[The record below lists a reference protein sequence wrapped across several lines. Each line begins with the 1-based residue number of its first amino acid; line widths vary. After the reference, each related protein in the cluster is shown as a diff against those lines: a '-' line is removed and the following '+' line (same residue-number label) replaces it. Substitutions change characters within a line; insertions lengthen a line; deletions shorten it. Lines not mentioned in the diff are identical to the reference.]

1 MPDASESGSS
11 SAELVAHGPAAPANG
26 PLPVEQAAPAVSSDS
41 SHKAALKAL
50 LSFHLH
56 GIRPAGSAAVAKDL
70 WPALVHPYRE
80 FEAIRYEF
88 PLCLPTAGQAG
99 TPQPLSQLMDQFI
112 EMSREE
118 GDARERLRRH
128 MYQLELEIKRLSEAQ
143 PKAGLDQLLVQAA
156 SHVLQSSRLQ
166 GDKRAQLEADLE
178 LAGRNLPG
186 QLSLVACGPNAPRRL
201 FTAIYEQHWHAHC
214 AGWRDELAT
223 LIAGLGNILKAD
235 FDRSPAARSAK
246 HLKNTLGTG
255 DRNDV
260 DAGRL
265 ANILDQVHLSE
276 PLPES
281 RRERIQKTLDVLKRL
296 QPVFGGLPSAPVSK
310 SELPF
315 PLAPV
320 ADDCA
325 AAMTRRRLQSGVLLE
340 FFKSVRVAQLELDN
354 RYQES
359 VHDPFFARFDES
371 HLSEE
376 ERGLCPPVV
385 LQVRQSKL
393 SSHCAGQLIDILM
406 SGWPFKIVMQVD
418 DLTGDPDEFQ
428 VRWPARIADLA
439 RSLPG
444 VFVMQSPVS
453 ALAKVQSGFQ
463 AGLRYPGPALFSVYT
478 GIADGGSKLPPYL
491 DSAAANEARLFP
503 AYQCDPSEGSTLAQ
517 TMRLLDN
524 PQPQRAWVQESLAV
538 EDPDGERQER
548 DLLFTPADF
557 LLGDS
562 RVAEHFWAVEPAGW
576 HDNMLPLR
584 EFLQLQVSDRQNKV
598 PYILAIDGNGGIAR
612 VVMTRSVLQVLAE
625 SQVRWR
631 KLQEEAG
638 IENSHAQALLAA
650 EQQRMESQLQADIA
664 RIQDAHDERLGQ
676 SLGELTRE
684 IVARIASQ
692 LASGATAPQAAAV
705 AVQSRSSQPAPQ
717 AAAQAAD
724 TELLAEPEQEADE
737 DENLSLD
744 DPYIDTPLCTA
755 CDDCTKM
762 SPMVFAYNENKQAYI
777 KDASA
782 GSYKEL
788 VLAAEK
794 CPVKI
799 IHPGKP
805 LNPNEDKLDEWI
817 KRAEPFR

>member
-1 MPDASESGSS
+1 MTEM
-11 SAELVAHGPAAPANG
+11 VATDRG
-26 PLPVEQAAPAVSSDS
+26 PLPVEQAGPAVSSDS
-41 SHKAALKAL
+41 GHKAALKAL
-50 LSFHLH
+50 LNFHLH
-56 GIRPAGSAAVAKDL
+56 GTRPHGSSAIPRDL

-80 FEAIRYEF
+80 FNAIRYEY

-99 TPQPLSQLMDQFI
+99 RPRPLSQLVDEFV
-112 EMSREE
+112 EKTREA
-118 GDARERLRRH
+118 GDGRERLRRH
-128 MYQLELEIKRLSEAQ
+128 MYQLELEIRRLSEAQ
-143 PKAGLDQLLVQAA
+143 PKAGLDQLLDQAA
-156 SHVLQSSRLQ
+156 GNLMESTRLK
-166 GDKRAQLEADLE
+166 GDKRAELESDLE
-178 LAGRNLPG
+178 LARRGLPG

-201 FTAIYEQHWHAHC
+201 FTAIYEQYWHAHC
-214 AGWRDELAT
+214 ATWREELAT
-223 LIAGLGNILKAD
+223 LIAGLTDILKAD
-235 FDRSPAARSAK
+235 FDRSPSARSAG

-265 ANILDQVHLSE
+265 ADILDHVHLSD

-296 QPVFGGLPSAPVSK
+296 QPVFGGFPTAPVSK

-340 FFKSVRVAQLELDN
+340 FFKSVRIAQLELEN
-354 RYQES
+354 RYKES
-359 VHDPFFARFDES
+359 VHDAFFARFDES
-371 HLSEE
+371 HLSQE

-406 SGWPFKIVMQVD
+406 SGWPFKVVMQVD

-428 VRWPARIADLA
+428 ARWPARIADLA

-444 VFVMQSPVS
+444 VFVLQSPVS
-453 ALAKVQSGFQ
+453 ALVKLQAGFQ
-463 AGLRYPGPALFSVYT
+463 AGLEFTGPALFSVYT
-478 GIADGGSKLPPYL
+478 GIAEGGSTLPPYL
-491 DSAAANEARLFP
+491 DAAAAVEARLFP
-503 AYQCDPSEGSTLAQ
+503 AYQYDPGQGSSLAE

-524 PQPQRAWVQESLAV
+524 PQAEKAWVQEALAV

-548 DLLFTPADF
+548 ELLFTPADF
-557 LLGDS
+557 LLTDS
-562 RVAEHFWAVEPAGW
+562 RVAEHFWAVDPSGW
-576 HDNMLPLR
+576 HENMLPLK
-584 EFLQLQVSDRQNKV
+584 EFLETSVAERQNKI
-598 PYILAIDGNGGIAR
+598 PYLLAIASDGGIAR
-612 VVMTRSVLQVLAE
+612 VVITRSLLQIVAE
-625 SQVRWR
+625 SQARWR
-631 KLQEEAG
+631 RLQEDAG
-638 IENSHAQALLAA
+638 VGNSHAQALLSA
-650 EQQRMESQLQADIA
+650 EQARMESRLQADIE
-664 RIQDAHDERLGQ
+664 RIQEEHDERLGQ
-676 SLGELTRE
+676 GLGELTRQ
-684 IVARIASQ
+684 IVERIASQ
-692 LASGATAPQAAAV
+692 LTSGAAAPESGQVASRAAV
-705 AVQSRSSQPAPQ
+705 ARQAQPAPTPAPEAEAEAV
-717 AAAQAAD
+717 AA
-724 TELLAEPEQEADE
+724 AEPEEDE
-737 DENLSLD
+737 DLSLD

-782 GSYKEL
+782 GSYKDL

-805 LNPNEDKLDEWI
+805 TNPNEEKLDEWI